1 MNTTAFPTTNDS
13 LRLNNSRVMQSYFWS
28 QSYKVRPT
36 FEQLVNVVL
45 VVVDPVQVIEIAL
58 EEKTERFKYV
68 LRGPRGNGVMDKA
81 VACHAGGPGSIP
93 AASKWFLENTLGHKV
108 VGKKPD
114 TI

>member
-1 MNTTAFPTTNDS
+1 MNTTVLHSTNDS

-28 QSYKVRPT
+28 KSYTVRPT

-68 LRGPRGNGVMDKA
+68 YRDCV
-81 VACHAGGPGSIP
+81 
-93 AASKWFLENTLGHKV
+93 F
-108 VGKKPD
+108 
-114 TI
+114 